1 MDIPIKPFF
10 FLFFPK
16 HLAVILILKQ
26 MLPITTTQLIAF
38 GSGESTLNK
47 KAAGL

>member
-16 HLAVILILKQ
+16 HLAVILKQ